1 MKTELFPTQR
11 EDVEKYLGLEDL
23 PNFSK
28 AGTGKTITAIAA
40 VEALKLQSGLVVC
53 PTIAQV
59 MWEKKL
65 EEELGA
71 KVQRLE
77 TGRTEIDKT
86 ADFIVCTYGLIKPH
100 FDSLL
105 SRDNDALI
113 CDESHRLKGPDSQRT
128 KAVFGDEHD
137 GEGGLYESSQ
147 YCLTLTGTPIERYAD
162 DLWSQLRA
170 TQPDALYKYG
180 ALTLDAFQ
188 RQFCRMEL
196 KEYAEGAVLKRVSV
210 ANQNEAL
217 LNRMLYKD
225 IGAIRRTIADVAPYM
240 PPVSFRE
247 IFVQHKVDRELVS
260 LLGGKTSEKLIQA
273 VLDGDQAVAKARRLL
288 GMAKLTHCI
297 SYIADEARSDQLLVG
312 YWHTEVGMEI
322 VEQLNKQK
330 HVEAER
336 IGGDAPIKR
345 REEIKRRFQEGTTN
359 VIVGQM
365 GAMGEAMDGLQQ
377 ACRRVIIVE
386 DDWSSSRIEQFYK
399 RIARAGQKLPV
410 IVDFLHADHELE
422 EAIIHVRER
431 KEHGIGKILG

>member
-240 PPVSFRE
+240 PPVSF
-247 IFVQHKVDRELVS
+247 
-260 LLGGKTSEKLIQA
+260 
-273 VLDGDQAVAKARRLL
+273 
-288 GMAKLTHCI
+288 
-297 SYIADEARSDQLLVG
+297 
-312 YWHTEVGMEI
+312 
-322 VEQLNKQK
+322 
-330 HVEAER
+330 
-336 IGGDAPIKR
+336 
-345 REEIKRRFQEGTTN
+345 
-359 VIVGQM
+359 
-365 GAMGEAMDGLQQ
+365 
-377 ACRRVIIVE
+377 
-386 DDWSSSRIEQFYK
+386 
-399 RIARAGQKLPV
+399 
-410 IVDFLHADHELE
+410 
-422 EAIIHVRER
+422 
-431 KEHGIGKILG
+431 

>member
-1 MKTELFPTQR
+1 M
-11 EDVEKYLGLEDL
+11 
-23 PNFSK
+23 
-28 AGTGKTITAIAA
+28 
-40 VEALKLQSGLVVC
+40 
-53 PTIAQV
+53 
-59 MWEKKL
+59 
-65 EEELGA
+65 
-71 KVQRLE
+71 
-77 TGRTEIDKT
+77 
-86 ADFIVCTYGLIKPH
+86 
-100 FDSLL
+100 
-105 SRDNDALI
+105 
-113 CDESHRLKGPDSQRT
+113 
-128 KAVFGDEHD
+128 
-137 GEGGLYESSQ
+137 
-147 YCLTLTGTPIERYAD
+147 
-162 DLWSQLRA
+162 
-170 TQPDALYKYG
+170 
-180 ALTLDAFQ
+180 
-188 RQFCRMEL
+188 
-196 KEYAEGAVLKRVSV
+196 
-210 ANQNEAL
+210 
-217 LNRMLYKD
+217 
-225 IGAIRRTIADVAPYM
+225 
-240 PPVSFRE
+240 
-247 IFVQHKVDRELVS
+247 
-260 LLGGKTSEKLIQA
+260 
-273 VLDGDQAVAKARRLL
+273 LDGDQAVAKARRLL

-345 REEIKRRFQEGTTN
+345 REEIKRRFQEGTTI